1 MNRKEMTERF
11 TGLRTLELCTFA
23 FNFVPQAH
31 RIIAAKVKTYE
42 LIDFITDIITIN
54 SKKFKR
60 IAFNFRA

>member
-42 LIDFITDIITIN
+42 LIDLLLT
-54 SKKFKR
+54 
-60 IAFNFRA
+60 